1 MDSEQICKLID
12 AGYTKAEIDAMQSG
26 NGASSKTDE
35 NAGKDVKNASENA
48 SVESATNAV
57 EVKSTDDAIKALS
70 DTVNA
75 LTETVK
81 AMQNA
86 NIEKAATDKPEKSS
100 IDDVMKSFIETF

>member
-26 NGASSKTDE
+26 NGASSETDE
-35 NAGKDVKNASENA
+35 NAGKDVKDGSENA
-48 SVESATNAV
+48 GVESATNAV
-57 EVKSTDDAIKALS
+57 EVKSTDDAIKALT

-81 AMQNA
+81 AMQTA
-86 NIEKAATDKPEKSS
+86 NIEKAATDKPDNKNVE
-100 IDDVMKSFIETF
+100 DVMKSFIDTF

>member
-12 AGYTKAEIDAMQSG
+12 AGYTKAEIDAMQNG
-26 NGASSKTDE
+26 NGASGETNES
-35 NAGKDVKNASENA
+35 AGKDDKDASEIPSN
-48 SVESATNAV
+48 ESTTNAV
-57 EVKSTDDAIKALS
+57 EVKSTDDAIKALT

-86 NIEKAATDKPEKSS
+86 NIEKAATDKADNKSVE
-100 IDDVMKSFIETF
+100 DVMKSFIDTF